1 MPNPHPIAGLDSDH
15 LTAKDPVC
23 HMDISVTAPRYV
35 VEHEGAMYLLCS
47 SMCLK
52 AFENDPDQYLGQP
65 LRRS

>member
-1 MPNPHPIAGLDSDH
+1 MSKPRPIAEFNPVQ

-35 VEHEGAMYLLCS
+35 VEHEGATYLFCN

-52 AFENDPDQYLGQP
+52 AFENDPRQYLDQP
-65 LRRS
+65 FRRT